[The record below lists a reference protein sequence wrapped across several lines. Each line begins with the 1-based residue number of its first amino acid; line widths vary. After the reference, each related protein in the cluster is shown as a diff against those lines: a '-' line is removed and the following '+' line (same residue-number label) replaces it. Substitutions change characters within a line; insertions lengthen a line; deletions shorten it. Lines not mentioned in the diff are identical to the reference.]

1 MVSLRTNY
9 YEKMKKLTLLCTL
22 LASIGALYGQR
33 SENQEIT
40 VSGVVQDKSGAV
52 PLEYATIT
60 LTNTAPPNEVT
71 GGITDANGK
80 FSFIA
85 PAGVY
90 DIKIEF
96 ISFEPYELKAQK
108 LFKNTS
114 LAIVQ
119 LEINAATL
127 EEVTVI
133 AEKTTVE
140 YKLDKQ
146 IYNVGKD
153 LTVSGASVSDVL
165 DNVPSVSVDVEGNVA
180 LRGNDDVRILING
193 KPSGLIGLSG
203 AEALRQLP
211 AESIERVE
219 VITSPSARYD
229 AEGSAGI
236 LNIILRRSKLQGLN
250 GAITANIGNFGT
262 GGLSGNVN
270 YRTGDFNIF
279 ATGGYNIRGSQGNSL
294 NNRMDGTNVLLE
306 QTEFNRERGGLTANF
321 GVEYYL
327 DDNTS
332 ITVATVIRDSN
343 NENGSVNNITQTNNG
358 VFIESQR
365 LAPET
370 EEDNTK
376 QLSLNF
382 DKRWEND
389 GNLSIE
395 FQYEDSQERE
405 FTDIRNTSSNT
416 NLALELETNETLEDQ
431 TRIFAQIDF
440 VQPLGDNAR
449 FEAGYR
455 GNLSELDTDFTVFDN
470 VADAQNPDGDILI
483 NTDLTNSLIYKENIH
498 ALYTQYGSKISKFN
512 FLLGLRVEYTD
523 IEIDQQTTSDFNSR
537 DFTNF
542 FPTVNLNYELNEKE
556 TLSLGYN
563 RRIRRPRGFFLN
575 PFPSRTS
582 ATNFFQ
588 GNPNLN
594 PSLSNGLDVGYLNR
608 ISKKVTLNGSI
619 FFRRAENTFQFVFLD
634 TGETTIV
641 NGVEENVLT
650 RTPINLTRNDRIG
663 AEGTLTYAPSKKWRI
678 NANLNVFNS
687 ETVGVFEGIDY
698 GATNFTWT
706 ARLNNK
712 YTLPGGIDWQTRVN
726 YRGPTVN
733 AQSESDGI
741 FSADFAFSKDLFKEQ
756 ASLALNIRDIFN
768 SRVRRSTVAFPFP
781 GESEFQF
788 RERAINLSFT
798 YRFNQKKKRER
809 QGGYGRGDD
818 EFEG

>member
-1 MVSLRTNY
+1 
-9 YEKMKKLTLLCTL
+9 MKNKLSVLILLCFHSFIFGQRPDIKQVKLTG
-22 LASIGALYGQR
+22 I
-33 SENQEIT
+33 
-40 VSGVVQDKSGAV
+40 VQDKQGAV

-60 LTNTAPPNEVT
+60 LIDTKNPTSIT
-71 GGITDANGK
+71 GGITNFDGE
-80 FSFIA
+80 FSIEA
-85 PAGVY
+85 PAGIY
-90 DIKIEF
+90 DIKVEF
-96 ISFEPYELKAQK
+96 ISFEPLEFKAQK

-114 LAIVQ
+114 LGTVK
-119 LEINAATL
+119 LEISAATL

-153 LTVSGASVSDVL
+153 LTVRGASVSDVL

-203 AEALRQLP
+203 TEALRQLP

-219 VITSPSARYD
+219 IITSPSARYD

-236 LNIILRRSKLQGLN
+236 INIILRRSKLQGLN
-250 GAITANIGNFGT
+250 GAITATAGNFGT
-262 GGLSGNVN
+262 AGLTGNVN

-279 ATGGYNIRGSQGNSL
+279 ATGGYSVRGSEGNSFNSRFEDDSSL
-294 NNRMDGTNVLLE
+294 IE
-306 QTEFNRERGGLTANF
+306 ESEFDRDRGGLTANF

-332 ITVATVIRDSN
+332 ITAALVVRDSDN
-343 NENGSVNNITQTNNG
+343 DNGTVNNITQTTNNG
-358 VFIESQR
+358 VFLSQR

-370 EEDNTK
+370 EVDQTN

-389 GNLSIE
+389 GNLTIE
-395 FQYEDSQERE
+395 FQYENSEETE
-405 FTDIRNTSSNT
+405 FVDIRNLSINT
-416 NLALELETNETLEDQ
+416 ATALELETNETVEDQ
-431 TRIFAQIDF
+431 ERFFAQIDF

-455 GNLSELDTDFTVFDN
+455 GNISELDTDFTVFDN
-470 VADAQNPDGDILI
+470 TSGSIEL

-498 ALYTQYGSKISKFN
+498 ALYTQYGSKINKFN

-523 IEIDQQTTSDFNSR
+523 IEIDQQTISDFRSR

-556 TLSLGYN
+556 TISLGYN

-594 PSLSNGLDVGYLNR
+594 PSLSNGIDLGYLNR
-608 ISKKVTLNGSI
+608 ISKSLTFNGSV
-619 FFRRAENTFQFVFLD
+619 FFRRTEDTFVFVFLE
-634 TGETTIV
+634 TGDTTIV
-641 NGVEENVLT
+641 NGEEEDVLT
-650 RTPINLTRNDRIG
+650 RTPVNLSRNDRIG
-663 AEGTLTYAPSKKWRI
+663 AEGTLTYSPTKKWRI
-678 NANLNVFNS
+678 NGNVNIFNS
-687 ETVGVFEGIDY
+687 ETSGEFDGIDF
-698 GATNFTWT
+698 GASNFTWS

-712 YTLPGGIDWQTRVN
+712 FTLPGSIDWQTRVN
-726 YRGPTVN
+726 YRGPSVN
-733 AQSESDGI
+733 AQSESEGI
-741 FSADFAFSKDLFKEQ
+741 FSTDLAFSKDVFKDNG
-756 ASLALNIRDIFN
+756 SLALNIRDIFN
-768 SRVRRSTVAFPFP
+768 SRVRRADVNFPFP

-788 RERAINLSFT
+788 RERSINLSFT
-798 YRFNQKKKRER
+798 YRFNQKKKSERER
-809 QGGYGRGDD
+809 GGGGDE

>member
-1 MVSLRTNY
+1 
-9 YEKMKKLTLLCTL
+9 MKKLTVLCALFVSIGTL
-22 LASIGALYGQR
+22 LGQR
-33 SENQEIT
+33 PAAQEIT
-40 VSGVVQDKSGAV
+40 LSGVVQDKSGGV

-60 LTNTAPPNEVT
+60 LTNVAPPNEIT
-71 GGITDANGK
+71 GGITDFNGK
-80 FSFIA
+80 FSFQA

-90 DIKIEF
+90 DIKVEF
-96 ISFEPYELKAQK
+96 ISFEPYELKAQNLAK
-108 LFKNTS
+108 DTS
-114 LAIVQ
+114 LGTVS
-119 LEINAATL
+119 LEISAATL

-133 AEKTTVE
+133 AETTTVE

-153 LTVSGASVSDVL
+153 LTVRGATVSDVL

-203 AEALRQLP
+203 TEALRQLP

-250 GAITANIGNFGT
+250 GAITGNIGNFGT
-262 GGLSGNVN
+262 RGLSGNVN
-270 YRTGDFNIF
+270 YRTGDFNFF
-279 ATGGYNIRGSQGNSL
+279 ATGGYNLRGSEGNSFTQSTFS
-294 NNRMDGTNVLLE
+294 TNPLSSVEE
-306 QTEFNRERGGLTANF
+306 QREFDRDRGGLNGNF
-321 GVEYYL
+321 GVEYYIN
-327 DDNTS
+327 DNTS
-332 ITVATVIRDSN
+332 ITGSIVVRDSD
-343 NENGSVNNITQTNNG
+343 NENGSINNITEIQEGET
-358 VFIESQR
+358 FLSRR

-370 EEDNTK
+370 EVDLTT
-376 QLSLNF
+376 QYSLNF

-395 FQYEDSQERE
+395 LQYEDSQETE
-405 FTDIRNTSSNT
+405 FLDISSVPINYEGVT
-416 NLALELETNETLEDQ
+416 ILETNETTEDQ
-431 TRIFAQIDF
+431 IRYFAQVDF

-455 GNLSELDTDFTVFDN
+455 GNFSELDTDFIVFDN
-470 VADAQNPDGDILI
+470 TIDDDNENGEFLL
-483 NTDLTNSLIYKENIH
+483 NTDLSNSLIFRENIN
-498 ALYTQYGSKISKFN
+498 AFYTQYGSKIKKFN
-512 FLLGLRVEYTD
+512 FLLGLRLEHTD

-537 DFTNF
+537 SFTNL
-542 FPTVNLNYELNEKE
+542 FPTINLNYELNEKE
-556 TLSLGYN
+556 TISLGYN

-594 PSLSNGLDVGYLNR
+594 PSLSNGVDLGYLNR
-608 ISKKVTLNGSI
+608 ISKSLTFNGSI
-619 FFRRAENTFQFVFLD
+619 FFRRSEDNFTFVFL
-634 TGETTIV
+634 ETDETVII
-641 NGVEENVLT
+641 GGGDPIPVLN
-650 RTPINLTRNDRIG
+650 RTPINLARNDRVGI
-663 AEGTLTYAPSKKWRI
+663 EGTLTYSPTKKWRI
-678 NANLNVFNS
+678 NANVNVFNS
-687 ETVGVFEGIDY
+687 ETVGEFEGIDF
-698 GATNFTWT
+698 GASNFTWT

-712 YTLPGGIDWQTRVN
+712 FTLPGQIDWQTRLN
-726 YRGPTVN
+726 YRGPSVN
-733 AQSESDGI
+733 AQSRNLGI
-741 FSADFAFSKDLFKEQ
+741 FSADFAFSKDILKEKG
-756 ASLALNIRDIFN
+756 SLALNVRDLFN
-768 SRVRRSTVAFPFP
+768 SRVRRSEVTFPFP

-788 RERAINLSFT
+788 RERSINFSFT

-809 QGGYGRGDD
+809 EGGYGGGDE

>member
-1 MVSLRTNY
+1 
-9 YEKMKKLTLLCTL
+9 MKRMKQITFL
-22 LASIGALYGQR
+22 LALLGLIQTSLAQR
-33 SENQEIT
+33 PAGKDIT
-40 VSGVVQDKSGAV
+40 LSGIVKDKAGSV

-60 LTNTAPPNEVT
+60 LTNTAPPNAVT
-71 GGITDANGK
+71 GGITNFEGE
-80 FSFIA
+80 FSFTA

-90 DIKIEF
+90 DIKVEF
-96 ISFEPYELKAQK
+96 ISFEPFELKGK
-108 LFKNTS
+108 ELFKNTN
-114 LAIVQ
+114 LGAIN
-119 LEINAATL
+119 LEISAATL

-153 LTVSGASVSDVL
+153 LTVRGASVSDVL

-203 AEALRQLP
+203 TEALRQLP

-250 GAITANIGNFGT
+250 GAVTGTLGNFGT
-262 GGLSGNVN
+262 RGITGNVN

-279 ATGGYNIRGSQGNSL
+279 ATGGYSIRGSEGNTFTSRIEDDGSL
-294 NNRMDGTNVLLE
+294 VEER
-306 QTEFNRERGGLTANF
+306 EFDRERGGLTGNF
-321 GVEYYL
+321 GVEYYIN
-327 DDNTS
+327 DNTS
-332 ITVATVIRDSN
+332 ITAAIVVRDSD
-343 NENGSVNNITQTNNG
+343 NENGSVNNITQTVDDN
-358 VFIESQR
+358 VFLSQR

-370 EEDNTK
+370 EVDRTN
-376 QLSLNF
+376 QFSLNF

-395 FQYEDSQERE
+395 FQYENSEEVE
-405 FTDIRNTSSNT
+405 FVDIQNISLNTAT
-416 NLALELETNETLEDQ
+416 LAELETNETIEDQ
-431 TRIFAQIDF
+431 TRMFAQVDF
-440 VQPLGDNAR
+440 VQPLGENAR

-455 GNLSELDTDFTVFDN
+455 GNMSELDTDFIVFDN
-470 VADAQNPDGDILI
+470 VDDDPDDQLPGEFDL
-483 NTDLTNSLIYKENIH
+483 NTDLTNSLIINETIH
-498 ALYTQYGSKISKFN
+498 ALYTQYGSKINKFN
-512 FLLGLRVEYTD
+512 FLLGLRMEYTD
-523 IEIDQQTTSDFNSR
+523 IEIEQQTVSDFQSR

-556 TLSLGYN
+556 TVSLGYN

-582 ATNFFQ
+582 ATTFFQ

-594 PSLSNGLDVGYLNR
+594 PSLSNGVDLGYLNK
-608 ISKKVTLNGSI
+608 ISKAVTFNGSI
-619 FFRRAENTFQFVFLD
+619 FFRRTEDTFQFVFLE

-641 NGVEENVLT
+641 NGEEEAVLT
-650 RTPINLTRNDRIG
+650 RTPVNLSRNDRIG
-663 AEGTLTYAPSKKWRI
+663 VEGTLTYSPTKKWRI
-678 NANLNVFNS
+678 NANVNVFNS
-687 ETVGVFEGIDY
+687 ETAGEFNGIDF

-712 YTLPGGIDWQTRVN
+712 FTLPGSIDWQTRVN
-726 YRGPTVN
+726 YRGPSVN
-733 AQSESDGI
+733 AQSRNQGI
-741 FSADFAFSKDLFKEQ
+741 FSTDLAFSKDVFKERG
-756 ASLALNIRDIFN
+756 SLALNIRDVFN
-768 SRVRRSTVAFPFP
+768 SRIRRSEINFPFP

-788 RERAINLSFT
+788 RERSINLSFT
-798 YRFNQKKKRER
+798 YRFNQQKKRER
-809 QGGYGRGDD
+809 QGGQGGGDD

>member
-1 MVSLRTNY
+1 
-9 YEKMKKLTLLCTL
+9 MKYITLITIIIFTL
-22 LASIGALYGQR
+22 SNAIAQR
-33 SENQEIT
+33 APAKEIT
-40 VSGVVQDKSGAV
+40 LSGKVQDKSGGV

-60 LTNTAPPNEVT
+60 LTSVAPPNEVT
-71 GGITDANGK
+71 GGITNFDGD
-80 FSFIA
+80 FSFQA

-90 DIKIEF
+90 DIKVEF

-114 LAIVQ
+114 LGTIA
-119 LEINAATL
+119 LEISAATL

-203 AEALRQLP
+203 TEALRQLP

-250 GAITANIGNFGT
+250 GAVTANIGNFGT

-279 ATGGYNIRGSQGNSL
+279 ATGGYNIRGSEGNSL
-294 NNRMDGTNVLLE
+294 NSRIDGENTLLE
-306 QTEFNRERGGLTANF
+306 QADFNRERGGLTANL

-327 DDNTS
+327 NDNTS
-332 ITVATVIRDSN
+332 VTVATVIRDSN
-343 NENGSVNNITQTNNG
+343 NENGSVNNITQTNDG
-358 VFIESQR
+358 VLIESQR

-405 FTDIRNTSSNT
+405 FTDISNT
-416 NLALELETNETLEDQ
+416 TFNANLPIELETNETLEDQ
-431 TRIFAQIDF
+431 TRLFAQVDF

-455 GNLSELDTDFTVFDN
+455 GNLSELDTKFTVFDN
-470 VADAQNPDGDILI
+470 VVDDDNPNGDFLI
-483 NTDLTNSLIYKENIH
+483 NTDLTNSLIYKEDIH
-498 ALYTQYGSKISKFN
+498 ALYTQYGSKINKFN
-512 FLLGLRVEYTD
+512 FLLGLRMEYTD

-556 TLSLGYN
+556 TISLGYN

-594 PSLSNGLDVGYLNR
+594 PSLSNGLDFGYLNR
-608 ISKKVTLNGSI
+608 VSKSVTLNGSI
-619 FFRRAENTFQFVFLD
+619 FFRRSEDIFQFVFLD
-634 TGETTIV
+634 TGQTTLV

-650 RTPINLTRNDRIG
+650 RTPINLSRNDRIG
-663 AEGTLTYAPSKKWRI
+663 AEATLTYSPTKKWRI
-678 NANLNVFNS
+678 NANVNVFNS
-687 ETVGVFEGIDY
+687 DTVGEFEGIDY

-712 YTLPGGIDWQTRVN
+712 YTLPGSIDWQTRVN

-741 FSADFAFSKDLFKEQ
+741 FSADFAFSKDLFKER

-768 SRVRRSTVAFPFP
+768 SRIRRSTVAFPFP

-788 RERAINLSFT
+788 RERSINLSFT

-809 QGGYGRGDD
+809 EGGYGGGDE

>member
-1 MVSLRTNY
+1 MRHI
-9 YEKMKKLTLLCTL
+9 LCAL
-22 LASIGALYGQR
+22 LAILTITPAIAQKPDAK
-33 SENQEIT
+33 EIILT
-40 VSGVVQDKSGAV
+40 GKVQDKQGSV

-60 LTNTAPPNEVT
+60 LISKKDPSVIT
-71 GGITDANGK
+71 GGITNFDGEFAVE
-80 FSFIA
+80 A

-90 DIKIEF
+90 EIKVEF
-96 ISFEPYELKAQK
+96 ISFETYQIKEKEL
-108 LFKNTS
+108 FSNTN
-114 LAIVQ
+114 LGTIN
-119 LEINAATL
+119 LEISAATL

-153 LTVSGASVSDVL
+153 LTVRGASVSDVL
-165 DNVPSVSVDVEGNVA
+165 DNIPSVTVDVEGNVA

-203 AEALRQLP
+203 TEALRQLP

-250 GAITANIGNFGT
+250 GAVTATAGNFGT
-262 GGLSGNVN
+262 AGLTGNVN

-279 ATGGYNIRGSQGNSL
+279 ATGGYSVRGSEGNSF
-294 NNRMDGTNVLLE
+294 NSRFEEDGSLLE
-306 QTEFNRERGGLTANF
+306 QSEFDRLRGGLTANL

-327 DDNTS
+327 NDNTS
-332 ITVATVIRDSN
+332 ITVAAVVRDSDN
-343 NENGSVNNITQTNNG
+343 DNGTINNITQTVG
-358 VFIESQR
+358 DDIFLSQR
-365 LAPET
+365 LSPENEVDQT
-370 EEDNTK
+370 N

-382 DKRWEND
+382 DRKWEND

-395 FQYEDSQERE
+395 FQFENSEETE
-405 FTDIRNTSSNT
+405 FVNISNISLNTVNPT
-416 NLALELETNETLEDQ
+416 ELETNETVENQERL
-431 TRIFAQIDF
+431 FAQVDF

-455 GNLSELDTDFTVFDN
+455 GNISELDTDFTVFDN
-470 VADAQNPDGDILI
+470 TSGTLEL
-483 NTDLTNSLIYKENIH
+483 NTDLTNSLIFKESVH
-498 ALYTQYGSKISKFN
+498 ALYTQYGSKINKFN
-512 FLLGLRVEYTD
+512 FLLGLRAEYTD
-523 IEIDQQTTSDFNSR
+523 IEIDQQTISDFQSR
-537 DFTNF
+537 DFTNL

-556 TLSLGYN
+556 TLSFGYN

-594 PSLSNGLDVGYLNR
+594 PSLSNGIDLGYLNR
-608 ISKKVTLNGSI
+608 ISKALTLNGSI
-619 FFRRAENTFQFVFLD
+619 FFRRTQDTFVFVFLE
-634 TGETTIV
+634 TGQTTIV
-641 NGVEENVLT
+641 NGEEEDVLT
-650 RTPINLTRNDRIG
+650 RTPINLSRNDRIG
-663 AEGTLTYAPSKKWRI
+663 IEGTLTYSPNKKWRI
-678 NANLNVFNS
+678 NGNVNVFNS
-687 ETVGVFEGIDY
+687 ETVGEFEGTDF

-706 ARLNNK
+706 ARINNK
-712 YTLPGGIDWQTRVN
+712 FTLPGSIDWQTRIN

-733 AQSESDGI
+733 AQSRNRGI
-741 FSADFAFSKDLFKEQ
+741 FSTDFAFSKDVFKGNG
-756 ASLALNIRDIFN
+756 SLALNVRDIFN
-768 SRVRRSTVAFPFP
+768 SRVRRADVNFPFP

-788 RERAINLSFT
+788 RERSINASFT
-798 YRFNQKKKRER
+798 YRFNQKKRQEREGR
-809 QGGYGRGDD
+809 DGGGGE

>member
-1 MVSLRTNY
+1 MN
-9 YEKMKKLTLLCTL
+9 KITLL
-22 LASIGALYGQR
+22 LAFIGLIFTSYAQGPQGK
-33 SENQEIT
+33 EVTI
-40 VSGVVQDKSGAV
+40 SGVVQDKTGAV

-60 LTNTAPPNEVT
+60 LTNVAPPNEVT
-71 GGITDANGK
+71 GGITDFDGK
-80 FSFIA
+80 FSFLA

-108 LFKNTS
+108 LFKDTS
-114 LAIVQ
+114 LGKVG
-119 LEINAATL
+119 LEISAATL

-203 AEALRQLP
+203 TEALRQLP

-219 VITSPSARYD
+219 IITSPSARYD

-236 LNIILRRSKLQGLN
+236 INIILRRSKLQGLN
-250 GAITANIGNFGT
+250 GAVTANIGNFGT

-279 ATGGYNIRGSQGNSL
+279 ATGGYNIRGSEGNSL
-294 NNRMDGTNVLLE
+294 NSRFDDDNSLIE
-306 QTEFNRERGGLTANF
+306 QSEFNRERGGLTANV

-343 NENGSVNNITQTNNG
+343 NENGSVNNISQTNEG
-358 VFIESQR
+358 VFIQSQR

-405 FTDIRNTSSNT
+405 FTDISNIT
-416 NLALELETNETLEDQ
+416 LNSDLAQELETNETLEDQ
-431 TRIFAQIDF
+431 TRLFAQVDF

-470 VADAQNPDGDILI
+470 TLDDDNPDGDFLI

-498 ALYTQYGSKISKFN
+498 ALYTQYGSKINKFN
-512 FLLGLRVEYTD
+512 FLLGLRMEYTD
-523 IEIDQQTTSDFNSR
+523 IEIEQQTTSDFNSR

-556 TLSLGYN
+556 TISLGYN

-594 PSLSNGLDVGYLNR
+594 PSLSNGLDFGYLNR
-608 ISKKVTLNGSI
+608 ISKSLTLNGSI
-619 FFRRAENTFQFVFLD
+619 FFRRSEDIFQFVFLD

-641 NGVEENVLT
+641 NGIEEDVLT
-650 RTPINLTRNDRIG
+650 RTPINLSRNDRIG
-663 AEGTLTYAPSKKWRI
+663 AEATLTYSPTKKWRI

-687 ETVGVFEGIDY
+687 ETVGEFEGIDY

-712 YTLPGGIDWQTRVN
+712 FTLPGSIDWQTRVN

-741 FSADFAFSKDLFKEQ
+741 FSADFAFSKDLFKEK

-768 SRVRRSTVAFPFP
+768 SRIRRSTVAFPFP

-788 RERAINLSFT
+788 RERSINLSFT

-809 QGGYGRGDD
+809 QGGFNGGDQ

>member
-1 MVSLRTNY
+1 MN
-9 YEKMKKLTLLCTL
+9 KLTLLFVLLGSICTL
-22 LASIGALYGQR
+22 FGQR
-33 SENQEIT
+33 PDGQEIT
-40 VSGVVQDKSGAV
+40 LSGIVQDKSGGV

-60 LTNTAPPNEVT
+60 LTNVAPPKEVT
-71 GGITDANGK
+71 GGITNFDGE
-80 FSFIA
+80 FSFQA

-90 DIKIEF
+90 DIKVEF

-108 LFKNTS
+108 IFKNTS
-114 LAIVQ
+114 LGTIA
-119 LEINAATL
+119 LEISAATL
-127 EEVTVI
+127 EEVTVV

-203 AEALRQLP
+203 TEALRQLP

-250 GAITANIGNFGT
+250 GALTANIGNFGT

-270 YRTGDFNIF
+270 YRTGDFNFF
-279 ATGGYNIRGSQGNSL
+279 ATGGYNIRGSEGNSL
-294 NNRMDGTNVLLE
+294 NSRIDDENTLLE
-306 QTEFNRERGGLTANF
+306 QAEFSRQRGGLTANF

-327 DDNTS
+327 DTNTS
-332 ITVATVIRDSN
+332 VTISTVIRDSN
-343 NENGSVNNITQTNNG
+343 NENESANSITQTNAG
-358 VFIESQR
+358 TLIESQR

-405 FTDIRNTSSNT
+405 FTDIRNTTFNAS
-416 NLALELETNETLEDQ
+416 LPVELETNETLEDQ
-431 TRIFAQIDF
+431 TRLFTQVDF

-455 GNLSELDTDFTVFDN
+455 GNLSELDTEFTVFDN
-470 VADAQNPDGDILI
+470 VVDDDNPQGNFLI

-498 ALYTQYGSKISKFN
+498 AFYTQYGSKINKLN
-512 FLLGLRVEYTD
+512 FLLGLRMEYTD
-523 IEIDQQTTSDFNSR
+523 IAIDQQTTSDFNSR
-537 DFTNF
+537 EFTNF
-542 FPTVNLNYELNEKE
+542 FPTLNLNYELNEKE
-556 TLSLGYN
+556 TISLGYN

-594 PSLSNGLDVGYLNR
+594 PSLSNGLDLGYLNR
-608 ISKKVTLNGSI
+608 LSKAVTLNGSI
-619 FFRRAENTFQFVFLD
+619 FFRRSEDTFQFVFLD
-634 TGETTIV
+634 TGETTVV

-650 RTPINLTRNDRIG
+650 RTPINLSRNDRIG
-663 AEGTLTYAPSKKWRI
+663 AEATLTYSPTKKWRI
-678 NANLNVFNS
+678 NANVNIFNS
-687 ETVGVFEGIDY
+687 ETIGFFDGIDY

-712 YTLPGGIDWQTRVN
+712 YTLPGNIAWQTRVN

-756 ASLALNIRDIFN
+756 ASIAFNIRDIFN
-768 SRVRRSTVAFPFP
+768 SRVRRSSVAFPFP

-788 RERAINLSFT
+788 RERSINLSFT

-809 QGGYGRGDD
+809 QGGYGGGDE